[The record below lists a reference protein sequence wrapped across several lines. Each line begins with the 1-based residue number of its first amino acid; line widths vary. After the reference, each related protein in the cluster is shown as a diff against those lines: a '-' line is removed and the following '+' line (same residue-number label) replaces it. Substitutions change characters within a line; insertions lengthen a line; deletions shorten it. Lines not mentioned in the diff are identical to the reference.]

1 MIHSKSVLPVVVDCF
16 GNESL
21 IAALFVA
28 SVLLLAGLALRHQ
41 TKVFA
46 AARIPVSLLAGTIGL
61 VLWQVVRYSFDSQ
74 PALVA
79 FEAGPIAVLRS
90 WPGWLIAVVFA
101 AMLLGRPPSRARGGG
116 VASVAREGLMV
127 WIIVIGQTTVGLWV
141 TWWLIQPMLDLPNS
155 TGMLI
160 ETGFAGGHGTAA
172 AMGTVFQNPS
182 IDFSVGLD
190 LGILMATAGLVYGL
204 IAGIVCVNLGIRRR
218 WLASDRMSVDRAPG
232 PLQEP
237 TSPRD
242 GNAEPNE
249 SGMSSVSVLATGRS
263 DGMEPLLLQLVWLSL
278 AFGLGVAMQAGV
290 GAIAGQADSIEW
302 IRSLVSSLSGD
313 IENAALST
321 RLGFVS
327 VVGSFPLFIYTLFGG
342 AIVRFLVIKLAG
354 PDWIDTDAIAR
365 LSNVSMDLLVV
376 AAVATLNLQAV
387 ASLWQAFALLSIAG
401 MIWSTFC
408 LLSLSRRILPKE
420 HWFELGLI
428 NFGMS
433 TGTTATG
440 FVLLRVVDPDLKT
453 NAAEEYALAAPLS
466 APFIGGGMLTVG
478 LPLLLFERI
487 PIASS
492 AIGFATLLVV
502 LITIGILWRPKLA

>member
-1 MIHSKSVLPVVVDCF
+1 MLPAAVDCF
-16 GNESL
+16 GSEPL

-28 SVLLLAGLALRHQ
+28 SLLLLAGLALRCQ

-61 VLWQVVRYSFDSQ
+61 VLWQSVRYFCDHQ
-74 PALVA
+74 PAVVEFESGPVA
-79 FEAGPIAVLRS
+79 VMRS
-90 WPGWLIAVVFA
+90 WPGGLIAVVFA
-101 AMLLGRPPSRARGGG
+101 GMLLGRAPSKSRGGG

-127 WIIVIGQTTVGLWV
+127 WVIVIGQTTVGLWV
-141 TWWLIQPMLDLPNS
+141 TWWLIQPMQDLPNS
-155 TGMLI
+155 TAMLI

-172 AMGTVFQNPS
+172 AMGTVFQNPT
-182 IDFSVGLD
+182 IGFSAGPD

-204 IAGIVCVNLGIRRR
+204 VAGIACVNLGVRRR
-218 WLASDRMSVDRAPG
+218 WLASDRTPGDENPGKVPGATFQRDGKSNDSDAGEASVTA
-232 PLQEP
+232 
-237 TSPRD
+237 SPRSE
-242 GNAEPNE
+242 GI
-249 SGMSSVSVLATGRS
+249 
-263 DGMEPLLLQLVWLSL
+263 EPLLLQLVWLAI
-278 AFGLGVAMQAGV
+278 AFGLGVAMQSSV
-290 GAIAGQADSIEW
+290 GAIAGQADSVEW
-302 IRSLVSSLSGD
+302 IRSLVGSLSGD
-313 IENAALST
+313 VENEALST

-327 VVGSFPLFIYTLFGG
+327 VIGSFPLFIYTLFGG

-354 PDWIDTDAIAR
+354 PEWIDSDAIAR

-387 ASLWQAFALLSIAG
+387 ASLWQAFVLLSIAG

-408 LLSLSRRILPKE
+408 LVTLSRRILPEE

-440 FVLLRVVDPDLKT
+440 FVLLRVVDPDLDT
-453 NAAEEYALAAPLS
+453 RAAEEYALAAPLS

-478 LPLLLFERI
+478 LPLLLLERI
-487 PIASS
+487 SIASS
-492 AIGFATLLVV
+492 AIGFAIVLVV
-502 LITIGILWRPKLA
+502 LITIGILWRPNRG

>member
-1 MIHSKSVLPVVVDCF
+1 MVGYF
-16 GNESL
+16 GNHSRLGLGPL
-21 IAALFVA
+21 IAALFIA
-28 SVLLLAGLALRHQ
+28 SVLLLAGLALRQQ
-41 TKVFA
+41 TNLFA

-61 VLWQVVRYSFDSQ
+61 ILWQSVRYLFDQQ
-74 PALVA
+74 PSVVA

-101 AMLLGRPPSRARGGG
+101 GMLLGRVPSRTRGGG
-116 VASVAREGLMV
+116 LASVAREGLMV

-141 TWWLIQPMLDLPNS
+141 TWWLIQPMMDLPNS
-155 TGMLI
+155 TAMLI

-172 AMGTVFQNPS
+172 AMGTVFQNPA
-182 IDFSVGLD
+182 IGFDAGLD

-204 IAGIVCVNLGIRRR
+204 VAGIVCVNLGVRRR
-218 WLASDRMSVDRAPG
+218 WLASDRVPANVNPDRSSSATS
-232 PLQEP
+232 QQATEP
-237 TSPRD
+237 DQSKPAANKLGD
-242 GNAEPNE
+242 GI
-249 SGMSSVSVLATGRS
+249 
-263 DGMEPLLLQLVWLSL
+263 EPLLLQLVWLAI
-278 AFGLGVAMQAGV
+278 AFGLGIAMQASV
-290 GAIAGQADSIEW
+290 GAIASQADSIEW
-302 IRSLVSSLSGD
+302 IRSLVGSLGGD
-313 IENAALST
+313 VENEALDT

-342 AIVRFLVIKLAG
+342 AIVRFLVLKIAG
-354 PDWIDTDAIAR
+354 PDWIDSDTIAR

-387 ASLWQAFALLSIAG
+387 ASLWQAFALLAVAG

-408 LLSLSRRILPKE
+408 LIMLARRILPEE

-440 FVLLRVVDPDLKT
+440 FVLLRVVDPDLNT

-466 APFIGGGMLTVG
+466 APFIGGGMFTVG
-478 LPLLLFERI
+478 LPLLFLERI
-487 PIASS
+487 SIASS
-492 AIGFATLLVV
+492 AIGFAIVLIA
-502 LITIGILWRPKLA
+502 LITIGILWRPQRG